1 MENKDLP
8 PKTSIDTYPVALELL
23 RDIEKVTGLDSANAI
38 SIALFDFLADNFKIE
53 KDLESNKRYFQIL
66 VNRYNTKFNRHFSTD
81 NELVSIYETGEVVGI
96 VKDKAILIDRW
107 RVNENEE
114 YDEFKKLHQD
124 LVYWNNKVITNKE

>member
-1 MENKDLP
+1 MENKDLL